1 MSANKG
7 LELVSFKVCPFV
19 QRSVI
24 ALNEKQVEFK
34 LTHLMPGDDQP
45 DWFKKVSPLG
55 KVPVLLVDGQ
65 PLFESAVISEY
76 LDEVYEPKL
85 HPADPLEKARHRSW
99 IEFCSDL
106 LGTQFRMVTAKD
118 QESFESNL
126 QQLKNGLQRV
136 GETLAQQTPFFSGEQ
151 LALVD
156 TTYAPLF
163 MRMAIVERVFKVDFE
178 LSERVQAWKEALLA
192 RDTVKNSVVDNFE
205 EVFMMFLKKQ
215 DGYMVNNL

>member
-1 MSANKG
+1 MSAQNN

-24 ALNEKQVEFK
+24 ALQEKQVDFK
-34 LTHLMPGDDQP
+34 LTHIMPGDEP
-45 DWFKKVSPLG
+45 DWFKEVSPLG

-65 PLFESAVISEY
+65 PLFESAVIAEY

-106 LGTQFRMVTAKD
+106 LATQFRMVTA
-118 QESFESNL
+118 QEQEDFEKHL
-126 QQLKNGLQRV
+126 QQLKQGLARV
-136 GETLAQQTPFFSGEQ
+136 GENLSAQTPFFAGEQ
-151 LALVD
+151 LHLVD

-163 MRMAIVERVFKVDFE
+163 MRMDIVTQVFKVDFE
-178 LSERVQAWKEALLA
+178 LSERVQAWSHALLA
-192 RDTVKNSVVDNFE
+192 QDSVKNSVVDNFE

>member
-1 MSANKG
+1 MSENKG

-24 ALNEKQVEFK
+24 ALNEKNIDFK
-34 LTHLMPGDDQP
+34 LTHIMPGNEP
-45 DWFKKVSPLG
+45 DWFKAVSPLG

-65 PLFESAVISEY
+65 PVFESAVISEY

-85 HPADPLEKARHRSW
+85 HPSDPLVKARQRSW

-106 LGTQFRMVTAKD
+106 LGTQYRMVTAQD
-118 QESFESNL
+118 QDGFESNL
-126 QQLKNGLQRV
+126 QQLKQSLQRV
-136 GETLAQQTPFFSGEQ
+136 GNNLAEQTPFFAGED
-151 LALVD
+151 LSLID

-178 LSERVQAWKEALLA
+178 MSERLQAWSDALLA
-192 RDTVKNSVVDNFE
+192 RDSVKNSVVEDFE

>member
-1 MSANKG
+1 MSDNNS

-24 ALNEKQVEFK
+24 ALNEKNVDFK
-34 LTHLMPGDDQP
+34 LTHIMPGNEP
-45 DWFKKVSPLG
+45 DWFKEVSPLG
-55 KVPVLLVDGQ
+55 KVPVLLVGGQ
-65 PLFESAVISEY
+65 PVFESAVISEY
-76 LDEVYEPKL
+76 LDEVYAPTL
-85 HPADPLEKARHRSW
+85 HPADPLAKARQRSW

-106 LGTQFRMVTAKD
+106 LGTQYRMVTAQD
-118 QESFESNL
+118 QTGFESNL
-126 QQLKNGLQRV
+126 QQLKQGLQRV
-136 GETLAQQTPFFSGEQ
+136 GDNLSEQTPFFAGEN
-151 LALVD
+151 LALID

-178 LSERVQAWKEALLA
+178 MSERVRAWSDALLA
-192 RDTVKNSVVDNFE
+192 KDSVKNSVVENFE

>member
-1 MSANKG
+1 MSANKS

-24 ALNEKQVEFK
+24 ALNEKNVDFK
-34 LTHLMPGDDQP
+34 LTHIMPGDEP
-45 DWFKKVSPLG
+45 DWFKEVSPLG
-55 KVPVLLVDGQ
+55 KVPVLLVDGK

-76 LDEVYEPKL
+76 LEEVFDPKL
-85 HPADPLEKARHRSW
+85 HPADALKKARHRSW

-106 LGTQFRMVTAKD
+106 LGTQFRMVTAQD
-118 QESFESNL
+118 QEGFESNL
-126 QQLKNGLQRV
+126 TQLKQGLQRV
-136 GETLAQQTPFFSGEQ
+136 AANLPEQAPFFAGEQ

-178 LSERVQAWKEALLA
+178 MSERVKIWSDALLA
-192 RDTVKNSVVDNFE
+192 KDSVKNSVVDNFE

>member
-1 MSANKG
+1 MSAHKN

-24 ALNEKQVEFK
+24 ALNEKNVDFK
-34 LTHLMPGDDQP
+34 LTHIMPGDEP
-45 DWFKKVSPLG
+45 DWFKDVSPLG

-85 HPADPLEKARHRSW
+85 HPADPLTKARHRSW

-106 LGTQFRMVTAKD
+106 LGTQFRMVTAQD
-118 QESFESNL
+118 QDGFEKNL
-126 QQLKNGLQRV
+126 QQLKQGLQRV
-136 GETLAQQTPFFSGEQ
+136 GENLSEQPPFFAGEQ
-151 LALVD
+151 LALID

-163 MRMAIVERVFKVDFE
+163 MRMAIVARVFKVDFE
-178 LSERVQAWKEALLA
+178 LSERLRAWSDALLA
-192 RDTVKNSVVDNFE
+192 QESVKNSVVENFE

>member
-1 MSANKG
+1 MSDNNS

-24 ALNEKQVEFK
+24 ALNEKNVDFK
-34 LTHLMPGDDQP
+34 LTHIMPGNEP
-45 DWFKKVSPLG
+45 DWFKEVSPLG

-65 PLFESAVISEY
+65 PVFESAVISEY

-85 HPADPLEKARHRSW
+85 HPADPLTKARQRSW

-106 LGTQFRMVTAKD
+106 LGTQYRMVTAQD
-118 QESFESNL
+118 QAGFENNL
-126 QQLKNGLQRV
+126 QQLKQGLQRV
-136 GETLAQQTPFFSGEQ
+136 GGNLAEQTPFFGGEN
-151 LALVD
+151 LALID

-178 LSERVQAWKEALLA
+178 TSERVRAWSDALLA
-192 RDTVKNSVVDNFE
+192 RDSVKNSVVENFE